1 MWLGAIYEIAQQA
14 NIQYQQEYYI
24 THNIYVVSNLHL
36 NFSYHPRGFCISF
49 ASLLVLNFIIAHSVI
64 Q

>member
-36 NFSYHPRGFCISF
+36 NFSYHPRGFCILVY
-49 ASLLVLNFIIAHSVI
+49 LLRLY
-64 Q
+64 